1 MIETNKKGET
11 PTSGRKARQTP
22 LSLDVGMVLP
32 FLPLVNSQFAKK
44 QILCGL
50 DFLAGRLID
59 KPAFL

>member
-32 FLPLVNSQFAKK
+32 FLSIVNSQFAKK
-44 QILCGL
+44 HFHTPG
-50 DFLAGRLID
+50 DFC
-59 KPAFL
+59 KPFD